1 MDDIRTRNPIE
12 LFQLWLA
19 EAEEAEPSLA
29 TAACLATVD
38 SSGAPAARMV
48 LLKGADK
55 RGFVFYTNLDSRKGQ
70 ELITRPRGALCFHW
84 KSLQRQVRIEGPAQ
98 QVSPF
103 EADAYFATRP
113 RNSQIAAW
121 ASEQSRPVDSRA
133 TLESRFAE
141 AGARFGDNPVP
152 RPPSWSGFRI
162 VAEMIEF
169 WAERPHRMHDRMRF
183 SRAGFGWNAERLYP

>member
-162 VAEMIEF
+162 VAERTGSG
-169 WAERPHRMHDRMRF
+169 AGAPNASPDRSGF
-183 SRAGFGWNAERLYP
+183 PPPGFAGKAERLFP